1 MNYST
6 MKHRYFIQLAYK
18 GTNYHG
24 WQMQPNAPTVQETLE
39 KALYTI
45 LKEKIET
52 VGAGRTD
59 TGVHARFFM
68 AHFECSKEQLDQD
81 KKIIAGLNGIL
92 PLDISV
98 QKILPVSQDT
108 HARFSAISRTYEYH
122 IHQKKDPFLDD
133 FSYYL
138 YGDLDIEK
146 MNRAAELLSDYTDFT
161 SFSKL
166 HTDVQTNDCKIIQA
180 GWNKEGHRLIFT
192 IKADRFLRGMV
203 RAIVGTLLEV
213 GFDKICLAEFR
224 KIIEDK
230 DRSKA
235 GFSVPAH
242 GLILVDIEYP
252 EELIKPNP

>member
-1 MNYST
+1 
-6 MKHRYFIQLAYK
+6 MKHRYFIQLSYK

-24 WQMQPNAPTVQETLE
+24 WQIQPNASTVQETLE
-39 KALYTI
+39 NALSTI

-59 TGVHARFFM
+59 TGVHARMFF
-68 AHFECSKEQLDQD
+68 AHFDTEKKDLDKI
-81 KKIIAGLNGIL
+81 KKIVFQLNGIL
-92 PLDISV
+92 QADIAV
-98 QKILPVSQDT
+98 QNIFFVNDDV
-108 HARFSAISRTYEYH
+108 HARFNALSRTYEYH
-122 IHQKKDPFLDD
+122 IHQKKDPFLND

-138 YGDLDIEK
+138 YGNPDIEK
-146 MNRAAELLSDYTDFT
+146 MNRAAELLFDYTDFT

-180 GWNKEGHRLIFT
+180 EWKKENHRLIFT
-192 IKADRFLRGMV
+192 IKANRFLRGMV
-203 RAIVGTLLEV
+203 RAIVGTTLEL

-242 GLILVDIEYP
+242 GMILVDIEYR
-252 EELIKPNP
+252 EGLLK

>member
-24 WQMQPNAPTVQETLE
+24 WQIQTNAATIQETLE
-39 KALYTI
+39 KALSTI

-59 TGVHARFFM
+59 TGVHTRFFM
-68 AHFECSKEQLDQD
+68 AHFECLKEQLDQD
-81 KKIIAGLNGIL
+81 KKIIVSLNGIL

-98 QKILPVSQDT
+98 QKILPVSQDS

-122 IHQKKDPFLDD
+122 IHQQKDPFLEEY
-133 FSYYL
+133 SYYL
-138 YGDLDIEK
+138 SSRLDMDK
-146 MNRAAELLSDYTDFT
+146 MNKAAELIQRYTDFT

-180 GWNKEGHRLIFT
+180 GWKKEDHRLIFT

-203 RAIVGTLLEV
+203 RAIVGTMLKL
-213 GFDKICLAEFR
+213 GFDKICLAEFC

-242 GLILVDIEYP
+242 GLSLVDIEYR
-252 EELIKPNP
+252 EGLIK

>member
-1 MNYST
+1 
-6 MKHRYFIQLAYK
+6 MKHRYFIQLSYK

-24 WQMQPNAPTVQETLE
+24 WQIQPNASTVQETLE
-39 KALYTI
+39 NALSTI

-59 TGVHARFFM
+59 TGVHARMFF
-68 AHFECSKEQLDQD
+68 AHFDTEKKDLDKI
-81 KKIIAGLNGIL
+81 KKIVFQLNGIL
-92 PLDISV
+92 PADISV
-98 QKILPVSQDT
+98 QNIFFVNDGV
-108 HARFSAISRTYEYH
+108 HARFNALSRTYKYH

-133 FSYYL
+133 FSYFL
-138 YGDLDIEK
+138 YGNPDIEK
-146 MNRAAELLSDYTDFT
+146 MNRAAELLFDYTDFT

-180 GWNKEGHRLIFT
+180 GWKKENHRLIFT
-192 IKADRFLRGMV
+192 IKANRFLRGMV
-203 RAIVGTLLEV
+203 RTIVGTTLEL

-230 DRSKA
+230 DSSKA
-235 GFSVPAH
+235 GFSVPAR

-252 EELIKPNP
+252 EGLILP

>member
-1 MNYST
+1 
-6 MKHRYFIQLAYK
+6 MKHRYFIQLSYN

-24 WQMQPNAPTVQETLE
+24 WQIQPNASTIQETLE
-39 KALYTI
+39 NALSTI

-59 TGVHARFFM
+59 TRVHARMFF
-68 AHFECSKEQLDQD
+68 AHFDTEKKDLD
-81 KKIIAGLNGIL
+81 KKKKIVFQLNGIL
-92 PLDISV
+92 PADIAV
-98 QKILPVSQDT
+98 QNIFYVNDDV
-108 HARFSAISRTYEYH
+108 HARFDALSRTYEYH
-122 IHQKKDPFLDD
+122 IHQKKDPFLDN

-138 YGDLDIEK
+138 YGNPDIEK
-146 MNRAAELLSDYTDFT
+146 MNRASELLFDYTDFT

-166 HTDVQTNDCKIIQA
+166 HTDVQTNDCNIIQA
-180 GWNKEGHRLIFT
+180 EWEKENHRLIFT
-192 IKADRFLRGMV
+192 IKANRFLRGMV
-203 RAIVGTLLEV
+203 RAIVGTTLEL
-213 GFDKICLAEFR
+213 GFGKICLAEFR

-242 GLILVDIEYP
+242 GLFLVDIEYP